1 MMGFAGLDVTI
12 ACIVLLSATIGL
24 VRGLVKEVLSL
35 IGWIMAFAIAVYF
48 SSTVVD
54 YLPRGWGSDG
64 IRLAIAFVLLFIAT
78 LIGAAIV
85 QWLIAQ
91 LIETTGLTGTDRFL
105 GFIFGSARGL
115 LICLVLLIG
124 MREIVQDRQWW
135 QASILQKELLAF
147 EGEVRE
153 LLGEAKD
160 LMEDMPS
167 PFSANLDW
175 YVPAET
181 FELQGH
187 S

>member
-1 MMGFAGLDVTI
+1 
-12 ACIVLLSATIGL
+12 
-24 VRGLVKEVLSL
+24 
-35 IGWIMAFAIAVYF
+35 
-48 SSTVVD
+48 
-54 YLPRGWGSDG
+54 
-64 IRLAIAFVLLFIAT
+64 
-78 LIGAAIV
+78 V

-160 LMEDMPS
+160 LMEDMPT